1 MDIGASPTN
10 LSSLKLRLDM
20 AKYYVEVIFMNRR
33 PNCAIG
39 IRNSSYFRSNGRQDT
54 FTFRNNGF
62 TIEAERSCSY
72 SDGSILNCSQNS
84 LNGQILKGL
93 LVYYA
98 LASDFPKLKNIS
110 ILRKRQRRFGDFVY
124 TETLEFQQPL
134 TPGIVRNL
142 HLSQA
147 DVNEILEETDK
158 GIAVRTALSYW
169 LKGVNSQDR
178 YFKFDRY
185 WKAFDRLL
193 LHQGN
198 TTRECDGIQA
208 MKALI
213 RGNAGLFV
221 KSTAMTNT
229 ASDGYI
235 RKFSWNK
242 LLYKCSKRYTKPK
255 DICRRA
261 TEYSDSRAIRLFQ
274 SLVYGPKVQTAL
286 SSAGLWT
293 DVVNHFTANTATICD
308 IDIVLLLSLSYTYYL
323 RCKLF
328 HGEVPDSTFKLRIGD
343 RMQYTILMKLFV
355 EYVKNSGMTFI
366 NNLMGYNH
374 AQPI

>member
-1 MDIGASPTN
+1 
-10 LSSLKLRLDM
+10 M

-62 TIEAERSCSY
+62 KIEAERSCSY
-72 SDGSILNCSQNS
+72 SDGSILNSSQNS

-124 TETLEFQQPL
+124 TETFEFQQPL

-198 TTRECDGIQA
+198 TTRERDGIQA

-213 RGNAGLFV
+213 
-221 KSTAMTNT
+221 
-229 ASDGYI
+229 
-235 RKFSWNK
+235 
-242 LLYKCSKRYTKPK
+242 
-255 DICRRA
+255 
-261 TEYSDSRAIRLFQ
+261 
-274 SLVYGPKVQTAL
+274 
-286 SSAGLWT
+286 
-293 DVVNHFTANTATICD
+293 
-308 IDIVLLLSLSYTYYL
+308 
-323 RCKLF
+323 
-328 HGEVPDSTFKLRIGD
+328 
-343 RMQYTILMKLFV
+343 
-355 EYVKNSGMTFI
+355 
-366 NNLMGYNH
+366 
-374 AQPI
+374 

>member
-1 MDIGASPTN
+1 MHIGVSPTN

-20 AKYYVEVIFMNRR
+20 AKYYVEVIFTNRR

-39 IRNSSYFRSNGRQDT
+39 IRNSSYYRSNGRQDT

-72 SDGSILNCSQNS
+72 SDGSILNSSQNS

-124 TETLEFQQPL
+124 TETLGFQQPL

-178 YFKFDRY
+178 YFKLDRY

-198 TTRECDGIQA
+198 TTRERDGIPA

-213 RGNAGLFV
+213 RGNTGLFV

-293 DVVNHFTANTATICD
+293 NVVNHFAANTDTICD

-328 HGEVPDSTFKLRIGD
+328 HGEVPDSTFKLKPTDEDWEIEELG
-343 RMQYTILMKLFV
+343 KLLEIVVF
-355 EYVKNSGMTFI
+355 E
-366 NNLMGYNH
+366 LLEHNH
-374 AQPI
+374 IFR

>member
-1 MDIGASPTN
+1 
-10 LSSLKLRLDM
+10 M
-20 AKYYVEVIFMNRR
+20 AKYYVEVIFTNRR

-62 TIEAERSCSY
+62 TIGAERSSNY
-72 SDGSILNCSQNS
+72 SDGSILNSSQNS

-98 LASDFPKLKNIS
+98 LATDFPKLKNIS
-110 ILRKRQRRFGDFVY
+110 IRRKRQQRFGDFVY
-124 TETLEFQQPL
+124 TETLDFQQPL
-134 TPGIVRNL
+134 TPRIARNL
-142 HLSQA
+142 HLSQV
-147 DVNEILEETDK
+147 DVDEFLEETDK
-158 GIAVRTALSYW
+158 GMTVRTALSYW
-169 LKGVNSQDR
+169 LKGLNSQDK

-198 TTRECDGIQA
+198 TNRERDGIQA

-221 KSTAMTNT
+221 NSIAMTNT
-229 ASDGYI
+229 FSDAYI
-235 RKFSWNK
+235 RKFSLNK
-242 LLYKCSKRYTKPK
+242 LLYKYSNRYTKPD
-255 DICRRA
+255 DIHRRA
-261 TEYSDSRAIRLFQ
+261 TEYSDSRAIRLFH
-274 SLVYGPKVQTAL
+274 SLVYGQKVQAAL
-286 SSAGLWT
+286 SGAGLWT
-293 DVVNHFTANTATICD
+293 NVVNHFAANTATICN

-328 HGEVPDSTFKLRIGD
+328 HGEVPDSTFKLKFTDEDWEIEELGKLLE
-343 RMQYTILMKLFV
+343 TVVFELLEHNHILR
-355 EYVKNSGMTFI
+355 
-366 NNLMGYNH
+366 
-374 AQPI
+374 

>member
-1 MDIGASPTN
+1 
-10 LSSLKLRLDM
+10 M
-20 AKYYVEVIFMNRR
+20 AKYYVEVIFTNRR

-72 SDGSILNCSQNS
+72 SDGSILNSSQNS

-110 ILRKRQRRFGDFVY
+110 ILRKRQRIFGDFVY

-198 TTRECDGIQA
+198 TTRERDGIQA

-242 LLYKCSKRYTKPK
+242 LLYKCSKRYTKPE

-261 TEYSDSRAIRLFQ
+261 TEYSDSRAIRSFQ

-293 DVVNHFTANTATICD
+293 NVVNHFAANTATICD
-308 IDIVLLLSLSYTYYL
+308 IDIVLLLLLSYTYYL

-328 HGEVPDSTFKLRIGD
+328 HGEVPDSTFKLKPTDEDWEIEELG
-343 RMQYTILMKLFV
+343 KLLEIVVF
-355 EYVKNSGMTFI
+355 E
-366 NNLMGYNH
+366 LLEHNH
-374 AQPI
+374 IFR

>member
-1 MDIGASPTN
+1 MVY
-10 LSSLKLRLDM
+10 LKLRLDM
-20 AKYYVEVIFMNRR
+20 AKYYVEVIFTNRR

-39 IRNSSYFRSNGRQDT
+39 IRNSSYYRSNGRQDT

-72 SDGSILNCSQNS
+72 SDGSILNNSQNS

-110 ILRKRQRRFGDFVY
+110 ILRKRQRRLGDFVY
-124 TETLEFQQPL
+124 TETLRFQQPL

-169 LKGVNSQDR
+169 LKGVNSQDK

-198 TTRECDGIQA
+198 TTRERDGIPA

-221 KSTAMTNT
+221 KSTAMINT
-229 ASDGYI
+229 ASDDYI

-242 LLYKCSKRYTKPK
+242 LLYKCSKRYTKPE

-293 DVVNHFTANTATICD
+293 NVVNHFAANIATICD

-328 HGEVPDSTFKLRIGD
+328 HGEVPDSTFKLKPTDEDWEIEELG
-343 RMQYTILMKLFV
+343 KLLEIVVF
-355 EYVKNSGMTFI
+355 E
-366 NNLMGYNH
+366 LLEHNH
-374 AQPI
+374 IFR